1 MAIVQ
6 GGLIRLILKR
16 FGDRAT
22 VTFGIAFNAC
32 AFLALA
38 LVSNGT
44 VAMILTPMTALGAVV
59 TPALQ
64 GMLSRRIPDDSQ
76 GELQGVLTS
85 ATSLALIISPLAM
98 TWIFFA
104 FTGLI
109 AYPPVNTPVFSPV
122 SAVRSIS
129 LRETAWAI

>member
-1 MAIVQ
+1 
-6 GGLIRLILKR
+6 
-16 FGDRAT
+16 
-22 VTFGIAFNAC
+22 
-32 AFLALA
+32 
-38 LVSNGT
+38 
-44 VAMILTPMTALGAVV
+44 MILTPMTALGAVV

-104 FTGLI
+104 FTGGGM
-109 AYPPVNTPVFSPV
+109 PVLLPGAPFLLSMVLMVACAFIFLGRPRV
-122 SAVRSIS
+122 SRA
-129 LRETAWAI
+129 